1 MLRSSPFPDTLPVL
15 RDHTVC
21 LRALEESDIPAWF
34 ERASDI
40 GAADLAGD
48 PVPASVEMGV
58 PWLARQREVFQL
70 RTAMRWAIVP
80 NDVGAGIGTVGLTL
94 PEPQAA
100 VAELGIVIGRPY
112 WGRGVGTAAV
122 RLALRYGFEVLRL
135 HQVRAEVLQRNL
147 ASIRLLEKS
156 GFCFVR
162 LQPPT
167 PAEPEVML
175 QYLLMNPFRAVEPRF

>member
-1 MLRSSPFPDTLPVL
+1 MPHSLPFPETLPVL
-15 RDHTVC
+15 RDETVC

-34 ERASDI
+34 ARASDVE
-40 GAADLAGD
+40 AADLAGD
-48 PVPASVEMGV
+48 PVPASVELGV
-58 PWLARQREVFQL
+58 PWLSRQREVFRL

-80 NDVGAGIGTVGLTL
+80 TGITEGIGTVGLTL

-122 RLALRYGFEVLRL
+122 RLALRYGFEVLNL
-135 HQVRAEVLQRNL
+135 HEVHAEVLQRNS

-156 GFCFVR
+156 GFNFVR

-175 QYLLMNPFRAVEPRF
+175 QYLLMNPRQAVGSQF

>member
-1 MLRSSPFPDTLPVL
+1 MPNSLPFPDTLPVL
-15 RDHTVC
+15 RDEIVC

-34 ERASDI
+34 ARASDI
-40 GAADLAGD
+40 EAADLAGD
-48 PVPASVEMGV
+48 PVPASVELGV
-58 PWLARQREVFQL
+58 PWLARQREVFRL

-80 NDVGAGIGTVGLTL
+80 KGVGEGIGTVGLTL

-100 VAELGIVIGRPY
+100 EAELGIVVGRPY
-112 WGRGVGTAAV
+112 WGRGLGTAAV
-122 RLALRYGFEVLRL
+122 RLALRYGFEVLQL
-135 HQVRAEVLQRNL
+135 QQVRAEVLQRNP

-156 GFCFVR
+156 GFGFVR

-175 QYLLMNPFRAVEPRF
+175 QYLHVNPVQVTKPQF

>member
-1 MLRSSPFPDTLPVL
+1 MRRSSPFPDTLPVL
-15 RDHTVC
+15 RDDTVC

-34 ERASDI
+34 ARASDVE
-40 GAADLAGD
+40 AADLAGD
-48 PVPASVEMGV
+48 PVPASVALGV
-58 PWLARQREVFQL
+58 PWLARQREVFRL
-70 RTAMRWAIVP
+70 GTAMRWAIVP
-80 NDVGAGIGTVGLTL
+80 TGLGEGIGTVGLTL

-100 VAELGIVIGRPY
+100 VAELGIVIGRPH
-112 WGRGVGTAAV
+112 WGRGVGSAAV

-135 HQVRAEVLQRNL
+135 HQVRAEVLQRNP

-156 GFCFVR
+156 GFGFVR

-175 QYLLMNPFRAVEPRF
+175 QYLLVNPLQAAGPRC